1 MLNYLESRME
11 EIMKTLAVETM
22 ENNLEGVMETQPVI
36 HSTFVVERNYP
47 VPPEKVFSAIA
58 DPAKKQRW
66 FAPGTGNNVVDK
78 FELDFRVGGEEFYS
92 MHFKEGHPL
101 TGHTL
106 SNKNCYSD
114 IVPNRRVIFSAT
126 MKVSGKTISV
136 SLGTIELVPVEQGTN
151 LVLTFQSAF
160 LEGAD
165 GPAMREA
172 GWRVLLDKLGMELA
186 AN

>member
-1 MLNYLESRME
+1 
-11 EIMKTLAVETM
+11 MKTLAVEAM
-22 ENNLEGVMETQPVI
+22 ESNMEGSMETQPVI

-47 VPPEKVFSAIA
+47 VSPEKVFSAIA
-58 DPAKKQRW
+58 DPAKKRRW
-66 FAPGTGNNVVDK
+66 YAADGESNMVDK

-101 TGHTL
+101 KGYTL
-106 SNKNCYSD
+106 SNKNFYSE
-114 IVPNRRVIFSAT
+114 IVPNRRVIFSST
-126 MKVSGKTISV
+126 MKVSEKTISV
-136 SLGTIELVPVEQGTN
+136 SLGTIELVPAGHGTN

-172 GWRVLLDKLGMELA
+172 GWRGLLDKLGKELA
-186 AN
+186 AE